1 MNLNFYFKIINFI
14 KSLLKGSLITR
25 VLYNTIII
33 YYYNITTLELI

>member
-1 MNLNFYFKIINFI
+1 MNLKFYFKIINFI
-14 KSLLKGSLITR
+14 KNLLKGNFIIR